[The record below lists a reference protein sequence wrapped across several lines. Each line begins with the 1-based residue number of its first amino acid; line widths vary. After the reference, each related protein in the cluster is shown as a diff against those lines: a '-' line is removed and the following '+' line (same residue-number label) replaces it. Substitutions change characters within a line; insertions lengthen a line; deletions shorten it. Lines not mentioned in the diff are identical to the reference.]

1 MKMPELLDHLPTVG
15 HLLGRKPGGQE
26 DVLPKRDPTLTV
38 PDFQAVPQPRGA
50 RRLGDGRTFIVH
62 HPSARAPRG
71 PGLTVMSY
79 NILMG
84 GERQEELLEY
94 FTQLEAEDRMP
105 DVIGLQEA
113 GVPMA
118 VLLASRFGFH
128 LAYQGNDGGD
138 GARLVNGKAWLS
150 RHPIL
155 DAAHFTY
162 VLTDAQRQDAITRQ
176 GYAGELAEDRGVL
189 WVKLEVEGRPLYLY
203 NLHHAL
209 GDSGINALNLRQLN
223 ALLHRREGIPAVV
236 LGDFNANTAI
246 KRGGSWLLAH
256 LLHPKQDS
264 DTDTIEEYRLRY
276 GDDMHNVTVGDRGVG
291 NIADPRLRHELHVME
306 QDLPETVFH
315 AATVRVR
322 LADHSLTTP
331 QVARAELGSGHVP
344 RGSPAWWRLQDIA
357 DCATLTSHPD
367 RGGVVHAT
375 GKRFDNFYATR
386 TLTPVLFEV
395 DRSTESSDHQPVV
408 AHYRFTDA
416 RAQPPPPARSG

>member
-1 MKMPELLDHLPTVG
+1 MKMPELLDHLPAVG

-84 GERQEELLEY
+84 GERQEALLEY

-113 GVPMA
+113 GVPMS

-150 RHPIL
+150 RHPIQ

-162 VLTDAQRQDAITRQ
+162 VLTDAERQDAITRQ
-176 GYAGELAEDRGVL
+176 GYAGELEEDRGVL
-189 WVKLEVEGRPLYLY
+189 WVKLAVEGRPLYLY

-209 GDSGINALNLRQLN
+209 GDSAINALNLRQLN
-223 ALLHRREGIPAVV
+223 ALLRRREGIPAVV

-246 KRGGSWLLAH
+246 KRGGSWLVAH

-291 NIADPRLRHELHVME
+291 NIADPRLRHELHTLE
-306 QDLPETVFH
+306 QDLPETVCH
-315 AATVRVR
+315 ATTVRVR

-331 QVARAELGSGHVP
+331 QVARAELGSGQVP
-344 RGSPAWWRLQDIA
+344 KGSPAWWRLQDIA

-367 RGGVVHAT
+367 SHGVVHAT

-386 TLTPVLFEV
+386 TLAPVLFEV

-408 AHYRFTDA
+408 AHYRFTDV
-416 RAQPPPPARSG
+416 RPQPPPPARSG

>member
-1 MKMPELLDHLPTVG
+1 MKMPEVLEHLPAVG

-26 DVLPKRDPTLTV
+26 DILPKRDPTLTL
-38 PDFQAVPQPRGA
+38 PDFQAVPLPSSE

-62 HPSARAPRG
+62 HPSPRAPRG

-84 GERQEELLEY
+84 GERQEALLEY
-94 FTQLEAEDRMP
+94 FTQLEAQDRMP

-113 GVPMA
+113 GVPMS

-128 LAYQGNDGGD
+128 LAYQGSDGDD
-138 GARLVNGKAWLS
+138 GTRLVNGKAWLS
-150 RHPIL
+150 RHPIV

-162 VLTDAQRQDAITRQ
+162 VLTDAERNDAIARQ
-176 GYAGELAEDRGVL
+176 GYSGELVEDRGVL
-189 WVKLEVEGRPLYLY
+189 WLKLQVEGRPLYLY

-209 GDSGINALNLRQLN
+209 GDSAINALNLRQLN
-223 ALLHRREGIPAVV
+223 ALLRRREGVPAVV

-246 KRGGSWLLAH
+246 KRGGSWLVAH
-256 LLHPKQDS
+256 LLHPKQDN
-264 DTDTIEEYRLRY
+264 DTDTIEEFRQRY

-291 NIADPRLRHELHVME
+291 NIADPRLRHELHMME
-306 QDLPETVFH
+306 QDLPETVCH
-315 AATVRVR
+315 ATTVRVR

-331 QVARAELGSGHVP
+331 HHARQELSSGQIPKH
-344 RGSPAWWRLQDIA
+344 SPAWWRLQDIA

-367 RGGVVHAT
+367 SHGVVHAT

-386 TLTPVLFEV
+386 SLVPVLFEV
-395 DRSTESSDHQPVV
+395 DRSTESSDHQPVM
-408 AHYRFTDA
+408 AHYRFGDG
-416 RAQPPPPARSG
+416 QVKFPPHH